1 VIRRALAL
9 CGLTALALLA
19 AAPGAI
25 AHGIGGL
32 VRDVASG
39 AHLSYVPMARA
50 AGLSWGDGP
59 VLHSNRT
66 HVVFWMPSGSTLAY
80 DRGYQQLVVRFLSQV
95 AADSHHATNVYGLSG
110 QYSDTGGPAAYDS
123 SFDGAV
129 VATDVL
135 PPNQCVE
142 PVSTGPE
149 GWITCLTDAQLQ
161 SELKTV
167 VSADH
172 LPRAANDIY
181 FLVLP
186 DGMGTCID
194 STSSACALGGS
205 SNNGYCGYHSQTDS
219 GLLYAVIP
227 YNAVSGHCQS
237 GNPRPN
243 ASSADPALSTISHEH
258 NETVTDPQAYSGW
271 TDGNLQEDGDLCIT
285 QFGPALGGGG
295 DSAFNETIAGGH
307 YYLQEE
313 WSNENGGCAPRD
325 ETDPVSFAGPG
336 RVSAGRA
343 FSVTGHAFDPDGRI
357 VAWAWHYGDGSPGS
371 HARAS
376 THAYRHA
383 GVYHVLL
390 RVADSAGNWATSTR
404 TVHVAT
410 ASARQR
416 SARPVTPKHHLV
428 TRRG

>member
-1 VIRRALAL
+1 
-9 CGLTALALLA
+9 
-19 AAPGAI
+19 
-25 AHGIGGL
+25 
-32 VRDVASG
+32 
-39 AHLSYVPMARA
+39 MARV
-50 AGLSWGDGP
+50 AGLFWGDGP

-66 HVVFWMPSGSTLAY
+66 HVVFWVPSGSTLAY
-80 DRGYQQLVVRFLSQV
+80 DPGYEPLVARFLTQV

-110 QYSDTGGPAAYDS
+110 QYSDANGPAAYDS
-123 SFDGAV
+123 RFDGAV
-129 VATDVL
+129 VATDPL
-135 PPNQCVE
+135 PPNACVE
-142 PVSTGPE
+142 PPATGP
-149 GWITCLTDAQLQ
+149 GWLTCLTDAQLQ
-161 SELKTV
+161 SELETV

-186 DGMGTCID
+186 DGMGTCTD
-194 STSSACALGGS
+194 STSSECALGGS

-243 ASSADPALSTISHEH
+243 ESSADPALSTISHEH

-271 TDGNLQEDGDLCIT
+271 TDGNVQEDGDLCIT
-285 QFGPALGGGG
+285 QFGPALGGSG

-325 ETDPVSFAGPG
+325 ETDPVSFAAPG

-343 FSVTGHAFDPDGRI
+343 LQLVGHASDPDGRI
-357 VAWAWHYGDGSPGS
+357 AAWAWHFGDGTAGS
-371 HARAS
+371 HTRAS
-376 THAYRHA
+376 THVYRHP
-383 GVYHVLL
+383 GTYHVLL
-390 RVADSAGNWATSTR
+390 RVADSAGNWATFTR
-404 TVHVAT
+404 TVRVSPAVPKRSPRRVAGKRP
-410 ASARQR
+410 SA
-416 SARPVTPKHHLV
+416 ARRV
-428 TRRG
+428 

>member
-1 VIRRALAL
+1 MIRRAAALA
-9 CGLTALALLA
+9 GLTALAVLA
-19 AAPGAI
+19 AAPGAS

-32 VRDVASG
+32 VPDVASG
-39 AHLSYVPMARA
+39 AHLSHAPMARV
-50 AGLSWGDGP
+50 AGLFWGDGP

-66 HVVFWMPSGSTLAY
+66 HVVFWVPSGSTLAY
-80 DRGYQQLVVRFLSQV
+80 DPGYEPLVARFLTQV

-110 QYSDTGGPAAYDS
+110 QYSDANGPAAYDS
-123 SFDGAV
+123 RFDGAV
-129 VATDVL
+129 VATDPL
-135 PPNQCVE
+135 PPNACVE
-142 PVSTGPE
+142 PPATGP
-149 GWITCLTDAQLQ
+149 GWLTCLTDAQLQ
-161 SELKTV
+161 SELETV

-186 DGMGTCID
+186 DGMGTCTD
-194 STSSACALGGS
+194 STSSECALGGS

-243 ASSADPALSTISHEH
+243 ESSADPALSTISHEH

-271 TDGNLQEDGDLCIT
+271 TDGNVQEDGDLCIT
-285 QFGPALGGGG
+285 QFGPALGGSG

-325 ETDPVSFAGPG
+325 ETDPVSFAAPG

-343 FSVTGHAFDPDGRI
+343 LQLVGHASDPDGRI
-357 VAWAWHYGDGSPGS
+357 AAWAWHFGDGTAGS
-371 HARAS
+371 HTRAS
-376 THAYRHA
+376 THVYRHP
-383 GVYHVLL
+383 GTYHVLL
-390 RVADSAGNWATSTR
+390 RVADSAGNWATFTR
-404 TVHVAT
+404 TVRVSPAVPKRSPRRVAGKRP
-410 ASARQR
+410 SA
-416 SARPVTPKHHLV
+416 ARRV
-428 TRRG
+428 